1 MNPSDSIDQPRR
13 IAFISTR
20 IHGTDGVSLEVG
32 KWADVLER
40 MGHTCFYIAGES
52 DRAAEV
58 SDIIPE
64 AHFKHP
70 EIQDINRQCFA
81 GEIRTRA
88 LTDRIKEMT
97 SAMKVKLCEAL
108 ERFDIDLLVAENCLT
123 IPMNIPLGLALVETV
138 METGLG
144 CIAHHHDFA
153 WERERFLVNSVDDYL
168 HTAFPPPLQQIQ
180 HVAISSRAAREF
192 SRRTSLPC
200 RSIPNVMNFDQ
211 PPEPIDDHG
220 REFRDSLGL
229 SSDDYLILQ
238 PTRLIQRKGI
248 ETSIELVRRLGDE
261 RCKLVMTHGAGDE
274 GYAYAQRVRQYA
286 SMLGVQIIDAE
297 PWIATERGIGP
308 DGRKRF
314 TIWDAYQQAD
324 FVTYPS
330 TYEGFGNAF
339 LEAIYY
345 KKPVLCNL
353 YAIYRTEIEP
363 LGFEEIL
370 MDGFL
375 TDDVVEQ
382 VRQVLT
388 DKSRCEQMV
397 EHNYRVA
404 HRFFSYDRVET
415 ELRAIL
421 AKPRLAP
428 VDS

>member
-1 MNPSDSIDQPRR
+1 
-13 IAFISTR
+13 
-20 IHGTDGVSLEVG
+20 
-32 KWADVLER
+32 
-40 MGHTCFYIAGES
+40 MGHTCLYITGES
-52 DRAAEV
+52 DRPADE

-70 EIQDINRQCFA
+70 EIQGINRQCF
-81 GEIRTRA
+81 ERELRTPA
-88 LTDRIKEMT
+88 LTHQIKEMT
-97 SAMKVKLCEAL
+97 SVLKEKLCAAL
-108 ERFDIDLLVAENCLT
+108 ERFDVDLIIAENCLT

-153 WERERFLVNSVDDYL
+153 WERERFLVNAVDDYL
-168 HTAFPPPLQQIQ
+168 HTAFPPPLHQIQ

-200 RSIPNVMNFDQ
+200 RSIPNVMNFDA
-211 PPEPIDDHG
+211 PPGPIDDYG
-220 REFRDSLGL
+220 RDFRDSIGL
-229 SSDDYLILQ
+229 ASDDYLILQ

-248 ETSIELVRRLGDE
+248 ETSIELVRRLGDK

-274 GYAYAQRVRQYA
+274 GYAYAKRVRQYA
-286 SMLGVQIIDAE
+286 HMLGVELIDAE
-297 PWIATERGIGP
+297 PWIASERGATAEGW
-308 DGRKRF
+308 KQY
-314 TIWDAYQQAD
+314 TIWDAYQHAD

-345 KKPVLCNL
+345 KKPILCNL

-370 MDGFL
+370 LDGFL
-375 TDDVVEQ
+375 TDDVVEE

-388 DKSRCEQMV
+388 DKTRREQMV
-397 EHNYRVA
+397 EHNYQVA
-404 HRFFSYDRVET
+404 YRYFSYDRVET

-421 AKPRLAP
+421 AKPRLAAA
-428 VDS
+428 S